1 MITEIAL
8 AVEMDADAIDIDIG
22 NARVTG
28 GYPGG

>member
-8 AVEMDADAIDIDIG
+8 AGEMDADAIDIG